1 MNKKPEQPAQS
12 VDSCPEIDYTALIH
26 AAYAINKRWAQGT
39 AGCVAFK
46 HGAEWYRSQ
55 VKGDTPPPAPAGYA
69 KKIESLIAERD
80 ALKAK
85 LAEQPA
91 QQEPVIQDWMKPDA
105 LCDRS
110 CLYACT
116 EGFTKFPT
124 CVPPPSHTSR
134 IGLTDEEFVELCSA
148 DLGTAALIRA
158 VEAKLKKKNT

>member
-1 MNKKPEQPAQS
+1 MEVSMNKKPEQPA
-12 VDSCPEIDYTALIH
+12 
-26 AAYAINKRWAQGT
+26 
-39 AGCVAFK
+39 
-46 HGAEWYRSQ
+46 
-55 VKGDTPPPAPAGYA
+55 PA
-69 KKIESLIAERD
+69 
-80 ALKAK
+80 
-85 LAEQPA
+85 
-91 QQEPVIQDWMKPDA
+91 QEPVIQDWMKPDA

-158 VEAKLKKKNT
+158 VEAKLKEKNGTTPPAPAQPLSDGYYVMQIDGGTKKIWPMTEEQALVVALHGITKGNT